1 LWPQCPSDRPERS
14 GLDLVLVESGGDNL
28 TTVFSQPWPT
38 CRSSLGRFSG
48 VSLADVEAAQA
59 ELWKAW
65 SPQVVPQR
73 VAGADPHTLTGRSGG
88 RP

>member
-1 LWPQCPSDRPERS
+1 
-14 GLDLVLVESGGDNL
+14 VLALEGPGG
-28 TTVFSQPWPT
+28 
-38 CRSSLGRFSG
+38 LGRFSD

-65 SPQVVPQR
+65 SPRVVAQR